1 MTRDEEIITACK
13 SFLSRYPSIDQAG
26 LSIGFLDG
34 AVWADKHPN
43 LASLWH
49 DSSEEP
55 KGDNWKILCV
65 DVYNGCWVESRVD
78 AFLLHNKWDEYVGIE
93 SVKMWVYIDD
103 LLPKSAW
110 VL

>member
-1 MTRDEEIITACK
+1 MTRDEQILKAVRFYIGDNGTSDPAIAFHFK
-13 SFLSRYPSIDQAG
+13 S
-26 LSIGFLDG
+26 G
-34 AVWADKHPN
+34 AEWADKHPN
-43 LASLWH
+43 LESLWH
-49 DSSEEP
+49 NANDAP
-55 KGDNWKILCV
+55 QGDNWKILCV

-93 SVKMWVYIDD
+93 SVKMWAYIDD